1 MKMADIGKVRLMG
14 MATEPVEIESEFEN
28 GTFNSLA

>member
-1 MKMADIGKVRLMG
+1 MG

-28 GTFNSLA
+28 GTFNSLAWWF